1 MSKNHKSMNPEFKKA
16 IRKDRKTVTSVTAG
30 NGFLRIIGIFI
41 LNFKFNLM
49 SLQFLAGIV

>member
-1 MSKNHKSMNPEFKKA
+1 MNSEFKKA